1 MATKNDVTGEAIKS
15 RNSTQQYLDNWEA
28 IFGKKEEAKP
38 EQDSKDEG
46 DK

>member
-28 IFGKKEEAKP
+28 IFGKKEAKQ
-38 EQDSKDEG
+38 EEKSKDEG